1 MKKMLV
7 FGGTRFFG
15 QKVVHHFLDLGY
27 DITIATRGH
36 SSDDLGQSV
45 KRVIIDRSDPNHP
58 VWDLLGSNT
67 WDVVFD
73 NISFNWQDSKIICD
87 KLTQVKHYL
96 FTSSLAVYDGI
107 APAQGFTEQDFN
119 PATYH
124 ITTDST
130 PSYADGKRQCEH
142 YLTTHYSGNMTFL
155 RLPVVL
161 DNDDYTERLH
171 YYVRKAL
178 AHEPINFHHQNGR
191 FSFVE
196 ASEIPRMLAFI
207 LDKNIQG
214 PINLA
219 SQEIYTTD
227 DLLAR
232 LLSGTELAA
241 LNITYDQEAE
251 PSPLAKYDQ
260 PLSADYLAELG
271 YPTSQLD
278 EWLPQLIRSLTIQ
291 ERS

>member
-15 QKVVHHFLDLGY
+15 QKVVHHFLELGY

-36 SSDDLGQSV
+36 SQDDLGNTV
-45 KRVIIDRSDPNHP
+45 KRVIIDRSDANHP
-58 VWDLLGSNT
+58 VWDLLGSNH
-67 WDVVFD
+67 WDIVFD

-87 KLTQVKHYL
+87 KLTDVGHYL
-96 FTSSLAVYDGI
+96 FTSSLAVYSGT
-107 APAQGFTEQDFN
+107 APATGYVETDFD
-119 PATYH
+119 PA
-124 ITTDST
+124 
-130 PSYADGKRQCEH
+130 SYTLDHTSQPDYAEGKRQCEH
-142 YLTTHYSGNMTFL
+142 YLTTHYPGMMTFL

-178 AHEPINFHHQNGR
+178 AHEPINFHQKDGR

-196 ASEIPRMLAFI
+196 ASEIPLMIAFI
-207 LDKNIQG
+207 VEKQLTG
-214 PINLA
+214 PLNLA
-219 SQEIYTTD
+219 SEEIYTTQ
-227 DLLAR
+227 DLLSR
-232 LLSGTELAA
+232 LLSGTELSD
-241 LNITYDQEAE
+241 LNVTYESEE
-251 PSPLAKYDQ
+251 PLSPLGKYDQ
-260 PLSADYLAELG
+260 PLTPAYLASQG

-278 EWLPQLIRSLTIQ
+278 DWFPQLIRSLTIQ